1 MLCKIMLNKEFR
13 ILCIAGLIL
22 SISVPGYSTSFDQ
35 LYKDFIIQRM
45 MIAKIREYNGD
56 PTANSLKSTLKR
68 EAENAGMDIPKWF
81 SSSNVHIKYRAFQKS
96 SSKEMDQ
103 LIDKASRTHGVSRA
117 LIKAVI
123 RAESAFNPK
132 AVSRAG
138 AKGAMQ
144 IMDGTAQEIGL
155 INPFDP
161 EANILGGTKLL
172 KKYLLKYRSV
182 KKTLIAYNAG
192 ESYLSNP
199 KKLPEETRNYIKKV
213 IKFYYVYK

>member
-1 MLCKIMLNKEFR
+1 MRCKIVLNKGFH

-22 SISVPGYSTSFDQ
+22 SISGPGYSTSFDQ

-96 SSKEMDQ
+96 SSKEMDK
-103 LIDKASRTHGVSRA
+103 LIDKASRKHGVSRA

-123 RAESAFNPK
+123 RAESAFNPR

-155 INPFDP
+155 INPFDL
-161 EANILGGTKLL
+161 EANILGGNEAL
-172 KKYLLKYRSV
+172 KKIFVEISVSEKNAYRLQCGRKLFV
-182 KKTLIAYNAG
+182 K
-192 ESYLSNP
+192 S
-199 KKLPEETRNYIKKV
+199 
-213 IKFYYVYK
+213 